1 MLPGDDLSS
10 SAPVGYARGMIS
22 FDAFRDSASTAAA
35 PSADLGPALQA
46 LWWVR
51 RGDWERAHECVQ
63 AHEGE
68 ADCDWVH
75 AHLHRQEGD
84 MSNAGWWYRRVG
96 RSAPDQSLDEEWGAL
111 AASLLA
117 RR

>member
-1 MLPGDDLSS
+1 MTTLDT
-10 SAPVGYARGMIS
+10 
-22 FDAFRDSASTAAA
+22 FRNSV
-35 PSADLGPALQA
+35 SADAPPSDASPALTA

-51 RGDWERAHECVQ
+51 HGDWNKAHETVQ
-63 AHEGE
+63 GHEGE

-84 MSNAGWWYRRVG
+84 MSNAQYWYRRADKPVSG
-96 RSAPDQSLDEEWGAL
+96 VSLQDEWSEIVTAM
-111 AASLLA
+111 LA